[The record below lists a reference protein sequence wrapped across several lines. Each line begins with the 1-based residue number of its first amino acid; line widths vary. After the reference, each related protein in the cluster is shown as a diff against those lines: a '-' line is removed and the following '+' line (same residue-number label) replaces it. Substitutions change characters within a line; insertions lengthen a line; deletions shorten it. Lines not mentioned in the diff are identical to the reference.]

1 MLRLGIVDHLRRRFA
16 CFKLGAH
23 FLNLIGLLLEAR
35 GQGLNLLLLQ
45 SNPGFQFLHNALLF
59 EQLVCRQRRLRGGNA
74 KLAVCSYDNRDT
86 GDFYTRNVA
95 DKATVAHVR
104 TVDVRADTDDV
115 ISRGNPVSRAN
126 AQSRVGVAGGV
137 AGERCNTV
145 GRVVVAGGVEAE
157 RKSTCSRVGRA
168 GGVENE
174 RINTVRRVGSAGGV
188 AEKRLKTV
196 ARVGAAGGVAK
207 ERLKTV
213 GRVFGAS
220 GVAEKRLKT
229 VGRVF
234 AAGGVAKERV
244 NTVGRVFGACGVAD
258 KRLKT

>member
-1 MLRLGIVDHLRRRFA
+1 MLLLYFGPAALGIVDHLRRRFA
-16 CFKLGAH
+16 RFKLCAH
-23 FLNLIGLLLEAR
+23 LLKAR
-35 GQGLNLLLLQ
+35 GQGLNLPFLQ
-45 SNPGFQFLHNALLF
+45 SDHCRLSFSCGLQFLHNALLF
-59 EQLVCRQRRLRGGNA
+59 EQLVCRQRRPRGGNA
-74 KLAVCSYDNRDT
+74 ELTVCSYDNRDT
-86 GDFYTRNVA
+86 GDCYTRDVA
-95 DKATVAHVR
+95 DKASVAHVR

-145 GRVVVAGGVEAE
+145 GRVVVAGAVEKERSLTVSRVGYAGGVVAE

-207 ERLKTV
+207 ERL
-213 GRVFGAS
+213 
-220 GVAEKRLKT
+220 
-229 VGRVF
+229 
-234 AAGGVAKERV
+234 
-244 NTVGRVFGACGVAD
+244 
-258 KRLKT
+258 